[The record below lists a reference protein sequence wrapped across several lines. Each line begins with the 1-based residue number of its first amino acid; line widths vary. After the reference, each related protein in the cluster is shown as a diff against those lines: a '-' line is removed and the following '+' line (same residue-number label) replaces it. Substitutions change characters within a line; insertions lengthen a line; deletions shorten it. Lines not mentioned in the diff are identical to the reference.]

1 MNIRRFPA
9 TLLLA
14 ILLVICLGPV
24 QTGQAQGGVGV
35 IDQANAITVL
45 LYESIQYFSPIG
57 QSFIPAL
64 PGLDTVELWTE
75 DLTWNNGHGV
85 DLYVNIREGSI
96 SGPILGTSHTLSLP
110 DNFHG
115 VTHFSFPS
123 LVSLRPGKVHVMEVV
138 VVDGDRWV
146 LLSNWSVGSQGGP
159 SDTYP
164 RGNWILN
171 GQELPGNDLW
181 FQEGLASTVPQSTAY
196 CRNNLWKSLARPD
209 GKRFKNMG
217 DCIQYTKMG
226 K

>member
-1 MNIRRFPA
+1 MSTRKFFA
-9 TLLLA
+9 MLLLA
-14 ILLVICLGPV
+14 ILLVITLGSP
-24 QTGQAQGGVGV
+24 QTGQAQGGVGLV
-35 IDQANAITVL
+35 DQANVVTVS
-45 LYESIQYFSPIG
+45 LYDSIQYFSPIG

-75 DLTWNNGHGV
+75 DFTWNNGHGV
-85 DLYVNIREGSI
+85 DLFINIREGNI
-96 SGPILGTSHTLSLP
+96 YGPILGTSHTLSLP

-138 VVDGDRWV
+138 VVNGDNWV

-159 SDTYP
+159 NDTYP

-171 GQELPGNDLW
+171 GREIPGNDLW
-181 FQEGLASTVPQSTAY
+181 FQEGLASMVPQSTAY
-196 CRNNLWKSLARPD
+196 CRNNLWSSLTRPN

-217 DCIQYTKMG
+217 DCMQFTRVG